1 MFSTKFPSRALLCIA
16 AGLLAVT
23 SAAGQTVVWEE
34 DFDPEFPDDWTSL
47 ILGYS
52 GDEWLYR
59 DDGNTTFPYSND
71 VWHEGWCDHGTY
83 FRNNYL
89 ITAPIDLSDTSGL
102 TLSWDNWVLDAAFL
116 VNCRMEIT
124 TNGGS
129 SYDLLH
135 QLVNAP
141 DGRFSTSVDISAYA
155 GQTVQLALHYS
166 GAAGNDW
173 GVDNLKITT
182 PWTQLGQALPGSG
195 GEPVLR
201 GTGSLTEGT
210 PVTLELTNA
219 PPNSWSHFILGFG
232 TLNLP
237 FYGGTMVPTLDIVVP
252 LLSNGSGALT
262 VGGTWPAAVP
272 AGIDMYFQYWIE
284 SGTGPF
290 GFVSSNAIQATT
302 P

>member
-1 MFSTKFPSRALLCIA
+1 MFSTRALLCVA
-16 AGLLAVT
+16 AGLLA
-23 SAAGQTVVWEE
+23 AATATAQTVVWEE
-34 DFDPEFPDDWTSL
+34 DFDPEFPTDWTSL
-47 ILGYS
+47 VLGS
-52 GDEWLYR
+52 SVDEWILR
-59 DDGNTTFPYSND
+59 EDGNTTFPYSND
-71 VWHEGWCDHGTY
+71 VWHEGWCDHGNI

-89 ITAPIDLSDTSGL
+89 ITSPIDLSDTSGL

-124 TNGGS
+124 TNGGA
-129 SYDLLH
+129 SYQLLH
-135 QLVNAP
+135 QLVSPP
-141 DGRFSTSVDISAYA
+141 DGRHSTSVDISAYA

-182 PWTQLGQALPGSG
+182 PWTYLGQALPGSG
-195 GEPVLR
+195 GTPQLR
-201 GTGSLTEGT
+201 GTGNLAEGT
-210 PVTLELTNA
+210 AVQLLLTDA
-219 PPNSWSHFILGFG
+219 PASSWAHFVLGFN

-252 LLSNGSGALT
+252 LLTDGSGALT

-290 GFVSSNAIQATT
+290 GYVSSNGLQATT